1 MFFVIPT
8 LFISSINRSID
19 QAITEHYQK
28 PLSFIIHITHIPSHH
43 PFHHLERPSTPKL
56 NSLLPPPQPHI
67 LPIPT
72 VPINQTHS
80 LFSPFHL
87 PPSTFHLPLFTPPPS
102 PFHLNTHNR
111 NTINPSSTPYLPP
124 PKSPS
129 YPHPFPP
136 LIPTLPSH
144 TLPPLPLR
152 TILHQPMSQTSALSR
167 RTRWEL
173 AGVREAG
180 DRGGGGGGRGGLV
193 ERGKAG
199 SRRNAPERGHV
210 PPLEKT

>member
-8 LFISSINRSID
+8 LFISSINQSID

-43 PFHHLERPSTPKL
+43 PFHRLERPSTPQ
-56 NSLLPPPQPHI
+56 LPPPSTTASHPPPPSKPP
-67 LPIPT
+67 LSTKPT
-72 VPINQTHS
+72 PS
-80 LFSPFHL
+80 FPPSPFPL
-87 PPSTFHLPLFTPPPS
+87 PPSPS